1 MGSPSDQLGDSYHS
15 PNTEWRTSSAG
26 HYTASKFVTAE
37 SLWVA
42 PTNGS
47 ETETS
52 PVILRQQSPLAC
64 WAVLLS
70 SFSESKIMITINLT
84 GKVAVVTGS
93 GQGLGK
99 ATARMLHA
107 AGATVVINYLDDSH
121 GIGRGLADETV
132 AEFGERC
139 FSVDADVR
147 SRDDLQRMFARVQ
160 STAGNIDYLVNNAAI
175 LKDRTMKNM
184 TDSDWNDVVET
195 NLSSV
200 FKVCQTAQPF
210 LNDGG
215 RIVNMA
221 SISGVIGFFG
231 QANYASAKAG
241 VIALTKVLSKE
252 LAGRRIN
259 VNAVAPGVV
268 LTEMGKSIPEQAR
281 QHMLSQIPLK
291 RFGEPEEIAST
302 ILFLC
307 SDLSSYLTGQTLH
320 VNGGWWA

>member
-1 MGSPSDQLGDSYHS
+1 
-15 PNTEWRTSSAG
+15 
-26 HYTASKFVTAE
+26 
-37 SLWVA
+37 
-42 PTNGS
+42 
-47 ETETS
+47 
-52 PVILRQQSPLAC
+52 
-64 WAVLLS
+64 
-70 SFSESKIMITINLT
+70 MIPIDLT
-84 GKVAVVTGS
+84 DKVAVITGG

-99 ATARMLHA
+99 ATAQMLHE
-107 AGATVVINYLDDSH
+107 AGASVVINFLDDAE
-121 GIGRGLADETV
+121 GTGRRLADETV
-132 AEFGERC
+132 SEFGERALA
-139 FSVDADVR
+139 VDADVR

-160 STAGNIDYLVNNAAI
+160 STFGNVDILVNNAAI
-175 LKDRTMKNM
+175 LRDRTVKNM
-184 TDSDWNDVVET
+184 ADSDWDSVIET

-200 FKVCQTAQPF
+200 FKVSQTALPF
-210 LNDGG
+210 LNEGA

-221 SISGVIGFFG
+221 SISGVMGFFG

-281 QHMLSQIPLK
+281 QHMLAQIPLR
-291 RFGEPEEIAST
+291 RFGEPTEIAST

-307 SDLSSYLTGQTLH
+307 SDLSSYITGQTLH